1 MSTEILMD
9 NSTLYAAKSEEKH
22 GKNIYF
28 QNSDQLLSISDEE
41 ISPEKVFLLS
51 KFYIDTKFIYP
62 LSYPSPATLY
72 IWHFPPSILLSFS
85 FFLFQFLSSFHFP
98 FKLIYFVLKD

>member
-1 MSTEILMD
+1 MSTELFMD
-9 NSTLYAAKSEEKH
+9 NSRVYAAKREEDPS
-22 GKNIYF
+22 KNIHF
-28 QNSDQLLSISDEE
+28 QNPDQLLPISDEE

-51 KFYIDTKFIYP
+51 KFYIDIKFIYP

-85 FFLFQFLSSFHFP
+85 FFLFQFLSSFHPP
-98 FKLIYFVLKD
+98 FKLIHFVLKD